1 MFYYFDPL
9 YLYLVL
15 PAILLALF
23 AQFKVQSTFNRYSQ
37 VYSSSR
43 MTGAQ
48 VARAILDRNGLQDV
62 RIEHVSGKLSDHY
75 DPRTNVVRLS
85 DSVYN
90 SSSIA
95 AIGVAAHETG
105 HALQYAQGY
114 SPIKLRSALIPITNI
129 GSQLAIPLVLVGFLL
144 EMLGLVYVG
153 LILYSTM
160 ALFQLVTLPVEFNA
174 SSRALQILDTEG
186 ILYSDEL
193 GGAKKVL
200 SAAAMTYVAALIV
213 SLAQL
218 LRLIAIFGR
227 RRND

>member
-15 PAILLALF
+15 PALLLALF

-37 VYSSSR
+37 VYSGSR

-48 VARAILDRNGLQDV
+48 AARAILDRNGLYDV

-90 SSSIA
+90 NTSIA

-105 HALQYAQGY
+105 HALQYAEGY
-114 SPIKLRSALIPITNI
+114 SPIKLRAALIPITNI
-129 GSQLAIPLVLVGFLL
+129 GSQLAIPLVLFGFLL
-144 EMLGLVYVG
+144 DLLGLVYVG
-153 LILYSTM
+153 IILYSTM

-174 SSRALQILDTEG
+174 SSRALKILDTEG
-186 ILYSDEL
+186 ILYNDEL
-193 GGAKKVL
+193 DGAKKVL
-200 SAAAMTYVAALIV
+200 SAAALTYVAALIV

-218 LRLIAIFGR
+218 LRLIALFGR